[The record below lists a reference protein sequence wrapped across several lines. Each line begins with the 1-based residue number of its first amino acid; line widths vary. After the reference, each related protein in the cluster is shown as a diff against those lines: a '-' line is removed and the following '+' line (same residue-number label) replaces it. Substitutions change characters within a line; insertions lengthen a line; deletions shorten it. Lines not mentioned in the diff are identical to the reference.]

1 MWTHRVIVETPTA
14 AVTDDGQQRT
24 VLLHRPA
31 AAAFSALY
39 RTKPPPCFEGNAQA
53 FLCFVAARL

>member
-31 AAAFSALY
+31 AAAFNALLCSETSL
-39 RTKPPPCFEGNAQA
+39 RLQENTLAS
-53 FLCFVAARL
+53 LCFVAARL

>member
-31 AAAFSALY
+31 AAAFNALLCSE
-39 RTKPPPCFEGNAQA
+39 TPPCFEGNAQA